1 MPLVSIPDTELRAS
15 TADYKDQL
23 KCRNANGDKIEL
35 LDAGRLD
42 LFSITG
48 IRRQIDLLRGDT
60 REVPDYASIAMTK
73 FDDAPHKPTAAV
85 TTSEEQG
92 FSELFTDEFITN
104 VSHYFG
110 RTIHLCLKGNCL
122 TIDSD
127 EPFLTSA
134 FLRVMIADFF
144 DAQLMSQVRIEA
156 SSDVIHNLRA
166 CPKTCFLKRCAIQSH
181 LGIELN
187 NDEIIEALA
196 AYGYTNVRAGETD
209 ITANAPVFRIDVT
222 SSSDVLEDIC
232 NFNIHKMKPGKTVTV
247 PQYRSD
253 AAPYKTQDVEF
264 GRRIALQGYKEV
276 RLPSLLTCAETL
288 DPGSIGMLVDDQ
300 KGNPR
305 LTYRQSLFHSL
316 IDYERGRQHI
326 RLPHRIFEIGL
337 VSAMEGFRTH
347 LALIAVDQKLDIN
360 ELYFVLYHAM
370 DVTYD
375 QRISLAHG
383 SDNRFEDGG
392 FEIISCDGQVM
403 GILGVVSKDVAKTY
417 RQRFKTGFAEL
428 SLPNT

>member
-1 MPLVSIPDTELRAS
+1 
-15 TADYKDQL
+15 
-23 KCRNANGDKIEL
+23 
-35 LDAGRLD
+35 
-42 LFSITG
+42 
-48 IRRQIDLLRGDT
+48 
-60 REVPDYASIAMTK
+60 
-73 FDDAPHKPTAAV
+73 
-85 TTSEEQG
+85 
-92 FSELFTDEFITN
+92 
-104 VSHYFG
+104 
-110 RTIHLCLKGNCL
+110 
-122 TIDSD
+122 
-127 EPFLTSA
+127 
-134 FLRVMIADFF
+134 
-144 DAQLMSQVRIEA
+144 
-156 SSDVIHNLRA
+156 
-166 CPKTCFLKRCAIQSH
+166 
-181 LGIELN
+181 
-187 NDEIIEALA
+187 
-196 AYGYTNVRAGETD
+196 
-209 ITANAPVFRIDVT
+209 
-222 SSSDVLEDIC
+222 
-232 NFNIHKMKPGKTVTV
+232 
-247 PQYRSD
+247 
-253 AAPYKTQDVEF
+253 
-264 GRRIALQGYKEV
+264 
-276 RLPSLLTCAETL
+276 
-288 DPGSIGMLVDDQ
+288 MLVDDQ